1 MQVRAPV
8 SSATQSSVLG
18 RDASDSATFA
28 SRLVSRSST
37 AFMAAE
43 IGSTI
48 IQVGTSVC
56 ARTVEMFDV
65 YANARNAMENPQ
77 DTFVSK
83 RDLAVIMMN
92 SG

>member
-1 MQVRAPV
+1 
-8 SSATQSSVLG
+8 
-18 RDASDSATFA
+18 
-28 SRLVSRSST
+28 
-37 AFMAAE
+37 
-43 IGSTI
+43 
-48 IQVGTSVC
+48 
-56 ARTVEMFDV
+56 MFDV